1 MKVCW
6 RIGLAGLLSLL
17 WLVTAGQS
25 QEAVDD
31 HGSEPSPLIATLISA
46 DNFLLEGTLETPADE
61 DCFMFEA
68 QSGAH
73 YAAVAQPSA
82 QALVPALVLYDRNGL
97 AVLAVGAKD
106 AAGRVAIAGWQPL
119 VTGFYYLC
127 VRSALTGPSA
137 GGYTLTVQS
146 DRTSAAAPQT
156 LTDPPNSGNATNPQ
170 ASEDDTA
177 PPAEETPASQEGA
190 APENPPSEAA
200 PPAETPPPVDAERPS
215 ADSNDQ
221 STRIGVLGAD
231 DSASLR
237 DVQSYL
243 LGTGAF
249 SAVDLIDT
257 SQTTPSADE
266 LDRFSA
272 VLVWSDSG
280 FKEAQLLGDQLADYV
295 DRGGGVVVAAVS
307 FDASNPFDPDA
318 IGGRFDSQAY
328 YVIAP
333 GVDNTDEGRRT
344 LGRLND
350 ASHPI
355 VQGISEIDGGPRSFH
370 SPTVELTS
378 GGQAVALWDNGDVLL
393 AVKTVG
399 QTRRADVNLFPPSGR
414 VDSEFWPFRPSNH
427 VPLLFA
433 NALLWVAG
441 RI

>member
-1 MKVCW
+1 VKVYW
-6 RIGLAGLLSLL
+6 RIGLAGLLSVL
-17 WLVTAGQS
+17 WLVAAGQS

-31 HGSEPSPLIATLISA
+31 HGSEPAPLIATLISA
-46 DNFLLEGTLETPADE
+46 DNLQLEGTLETPADA

-68 QSGAH
+68 KSGAH
-73 YAAVAQPSA
+73 YAAVVQPLT
-82 QALVPALVLYDRNGL
+82 QVLIPALILYDRNGL
-97 AVLAVGAKD
+97 AVLAVGDKGSD
-106 AAGRVAIAGWQPL
+106 GRVAVEGWQPL

-137 GGYTLTVQS
+137 GGYTLMVQS
-146 DRTSAAAPQT
+146 DQSAASTPQT
-156 LTDPPNSGNATNPQ
+156 LPDPLSNGDSTSPP
-170 ASEDDTA
+170 ASEDNTT
-177 PPAEETPASQEGA
+177 PPAEETP
-190 APENPPSEAA
+190 
-200 PPAETPPPVDAERPS
+200 PAETTPPTDTERPS
-215 ADSNDQ
+215 ADTNDQ
-221 STRIGVLGAD
+221 SPRIGVLGAD
-231 DSASLR
+231 DPASLR

-249 SAVDLIDT
+249 SAVEIVDT
-257 SQTTPSADE
+257 SQATPSAQE

-272 VLVWSDSG
+272 VLVWADSG
-280 FKEAQLLGDQLADYV
+280 FKDAQLLGDQLADYV

-307 FDASNPFDPDA
+307 FDASSPFDPDA
-318 IGGRFDSQAY
+318 IGGRFDSQGY

-350 ASHPI
+350 AAHPI
-355 VQGISEIDGGPRSFH
+355 LQGISEIDGGPRSFH

-393 AVKTVG
+393 AVKVVG

-433 NALLWVAG
+433 NALLWVVR